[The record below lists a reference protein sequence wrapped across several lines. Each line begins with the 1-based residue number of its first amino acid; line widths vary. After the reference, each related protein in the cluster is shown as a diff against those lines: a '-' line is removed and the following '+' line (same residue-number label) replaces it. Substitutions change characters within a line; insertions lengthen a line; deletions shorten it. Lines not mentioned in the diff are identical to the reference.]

1 MTLDEAKKVV
11 ETVSEKL
18 EEDSRII
25 WGAQIY
31 EDLERTIRVML
42 IVTGVKSP
50 QIFGPQRGLKDKRK
64 SEMENE
70 FGIDFID

>member
-1 MTLDEAKKVV
+1 MTLEEARKVV

-18 EEDSRII
+18 SPDAKVI

-31 EDLERTIRVML
+31 EDLTKTIRALM

-50 QIFGPQRGLKDKRK
+50 QILGLKKEKKLHLKPGVEEDFGF
-64 SEMENE
+64 E
-70 FGIDFID
+70 FI